1 MGNTL
6 LKFMVDSYERRNVV
20 EESNQTG
27 LPFITIS
34 REHGCQGNTL
44 AHMINAA
51 LLKYDQHWDILN
63 KEILHETARELNLS
77 TDHVQKVASGLDRT
91 AIDEILNSFSVKYY
105 KSDRKVRRTIAM
117 VVETRAQAGKVIIV
131 GRGGAAI
138 TRNLSTGIHIRLR
151 APISYRLSNMIE
163 RKGLSREQAFALL
176 SQVDLKRFKLQR
188 DYFKDQGD
196 INELFDVTFDCS
208 NVSLDEITKMIMTLL
223 KERGFV

>member
-6 LKFMVDSYERRNVV
+6 LKYMVDSYERRNVM
-20 EESNQTG
+20 EESKQIG

-44 AHMINAA
+44 AHMINAE
-51 LLKYDQHWDILN
+51 LLKYNQHWDILN
-63 KEILHETARELNLS
+63 KEILHETAHELNLS
-77 TDHVQKVASGLDRT
+77 PEHVHKVATGLDRT
-91 AIDEILNSFSVKYY
+91 DIDEIINSFSVKYY

-138 TRNLSTGIHIRLR
+138 AENMKSGIHIRLR
-151 APISYRLSNMIE
+151 APISYRLNNMME
-163 RKGLSREQAFALL
+163 RKGLSREEAFATL
-176 SQVDLKRFKLQR
+176 SKVDLKRFKFQR
-188 DYFKDQGD
+188 DFTKDHGD

-208 NVSLDEITKMIMTLL
+208 KITLEEITKMVMTLL
-223 KERGFV
+223 KERGIV

>member
-1 MGNTL
+1 
-6 LKFMVDSYERRNVV
+6 
-20 EESNQTG
+20 
-27 LPFITIS
+27 
-34 REHGCQGNTL
+34 
-44 AHMINAA
+44 
-51 LLKYDQHWDILN
+51 
-63 KEILHETARELNLS
+63 
-77 TDHVQKVASGLDRT
+77 
-91 AIDEILNSFSVKYY
+91 
-105 KSDRKVRRTIAM
+105 M

>member
-6 LKFMVDSYERRNVV
+6 LKYMVDSYERRNVA
-20 EESNQTG
+20 EESKQTG

-44 AHMINAA
+44 AHMINAE
-51 LLKYDQHWDILN
+51 LLRHRQQWDILN
-63 KEILHETARELNLS
+63 KEILHETARELNLPA
-77 TDHVQKVASGLDRT
+77 DHVQKVAAGLDRT

-131 GRGGAAI
+131 GRGGAAL
-138 TRNLSTGIHIRLR
+138 TRNMSTGIHIRLW
-151 APISYRLSNMIE
+151 APITYRLANMME
-163 RKGLSREQAFALL
+163 RKGLNREEAFVLL
-176 SQVDLKRFKLQR
+176 SKVDLKRYKFQR
-188 DYFKDQGD
+188 DFAKDHGD

-208 NVSLDEITKMIMTLL
+208 KISLAEITKMVMTLL
-223 KERGFV
+223 TERRIV